1 MGRKLICQYCG
12 SKSTRDKM
20 QQVKVGVTTKVNKY
34 YHKEDCYQAYL
45 DEEEF
50 KKEEAIK
57 RESLYET
64 IMSIYDTKVLPNTF
78 YMQIEGLR
86 HGNRVFKRQ
95 NMGKRYRQGYDY
107 DLIEETYLYSKDAIE
122 WSLDN
127 KAFTNLANALNYG
140 ISIII
145 NNIYNVERRR
155 EAIQSREEME
165 MIAENVRKEDDLP
178 ANVFET
184 SYKKAKE
191 DEDDISF
198 LFDD

>member
-12 SKSTRDKM
+12 EKSTKDKM
-20 QQVKVGVTTKVNKY
+20 VQVKVGVTTKVNKY
-34 YHKEDCYQAYL
+34 YHEEECYQAYL

-50 KKEEAIK
+50 KKEEAVK
-57 RESLYET
+57 RDSLYET
-64 IMSIYDTKVLPNTF
+64 IMRIYDTKVLPNSF

-107 DLIEETYLYSKDAIE
+107 DLIEETYLYSEDAIE

-145 NNIYNVERRR
+145 NNIYNVEMKRDSVRSR
-155 EAIQSREEME
+155 EHMEAIV
-165 MIAENVRKEDDLP
+165 ENVREEDNLP
-178 ANVFET
+178 ANLFES

-191 DEDDISF
+191 DEHDISF
-198 LFDD
+198 LLED